1 MVRKHNIILLQS
13 AQKGARTTMFQKKQ
27 KARGHSYPVQ
37 TALRKGN
44 DFSTLGFASDWTGKK
59 KQCRRSDWLEY
70 TKKHTVLKN
79 RIAQNNLQ
87 ISFKFFVVATAA
99 SS

>member
-13 AQKGARTTMFQKKQ
+13 AQKGENRTKMFQKKQ
-27 KARGHSYPVQ
+27 KARGNSYPVQ

-70 TKKHTVLKN
+70 TKKHTQK
-79 RIAQNNLQ
+79 QNC
-87 ISFKFFVVATAA
+87 SE
-99 SS
+99 

>member
-13 AQKGARTTMFQKKQ
+13 AQKGENRTKMLHLIGQEKRNN
-27 KARGHSYPVQ
+27 AG
-37 TALRKGN
+37 ALIGWNILKN
-44 DFSTLGFASDWTGKK
+44 I
-59 KQCRRSDWLEY
+59 
-70 TKKHTVLKN
+70 LKN